1 MQKKCVHQNQSK
13 TFYFMLWRLHPQAPD
28 CFRLNPPSQLDI
40 GYHWLAFLNQVRK
53 ESQTAVVKVPNSLKM
68 LSRKLSQKIKIAKT
82 GKLFLHKF
90 QHSAHPL
97 FQYGH
102 F

>member
-1 MQKKCVHQNQSK
+1 
-13 TFYFMLWRLHPQAPD
+13 MLGGLRSQASD
-28 CFRLNPPSQLDI
+28 AFGFNSASQLDI